1 MGLAHQP
8 GQGGGRPGSVWGWR
22 SKGSLDSGWFPH
34 SASCSRDLAAGALQ
48 GPIGQRAEP
57 SASSL
62 PWAPG
67 GACPGPSA
75 PGCCFCFAPS
85 AFFSLLLVPPC
96 LSPRPPAPIPPVL
109 TLIQS
114 SSPAGLQTLP
124 RSLGRQSR
132 TPASPE
138 SGAPGL
144 CTPFNAHVRLSPSH
158 PSRGPHL
165 AGVLGFPAVNRFPLP
180 LGICSGFSSR
190 SLFLGGGGALRVEE
204 ARLASLFVR
213 RLWGEALGSCCQRSF
228 CPSPGRAVVSSRWW
242 GRNCL

>member
-1 MGLAHQP
+1 MGLEHQS

-34 SASCSRDLAAGALQ
+34 SASCSRDLAAGAIQ
-48 GPIGQRAEP
+48 GPVGQRAEA

-96 LSPRPPAPIPPVL
+96 LSPRPPAPTPPVL

-114 SSPAGLQTLP
+114 SSPAGPQTPPPLSGQAEQDPRLTRVRHPRPLHPLQCTRAFEPLP
-124 RSLGRQSR
+124 PFPRPTSGRSARFPGCKSLP
-132 TPASPE
+132 T
-138 SGAPGL
+138 APW
-144 CTPFNAHVRLSPSH
+144 
-158 PSRGPHL
+158 HL
-165 AGVLGFPAVNRFPLP
+165 LGFQLQE
-180 LGICSGFSSR
+180 
-190 SLFLGGGGALRVEE
+190 SLSWWWGGCAQGGGGSAGP
-204 ARLASLFVR
+204 SLCPA
-213 RLWGEALGSCCQRSF
+213 ALGR
-228 CPSPGRAVVSSRWW
+228 GTWAMSSEILLSKSWA
-242 GRNCL
+242 GCGF